1 MDDSPATPRLE
12 LSGTR
17 LGHPGARLNSRST
30 VFPKRLLGQLPGRG
44 WVRLPRL
51 HGRGSAP
58 CCGRVPGGA
67 RADNPDCMS
76 SIDSTVLK
84 RGRQTCSR
92 MPRRVPA
99 SPSLSGFQAP
109 ADSRGDDSRRARLR
123 RQLPRSVSCGDRGSE
138 CACKR
143 TQGRSEE
150 TRGVSPRAGDEW
162 ERAPNPAF
170 GQACEAPS
178 RRRVEMQHH
187 QLRDRPGYQLPREST
202 LANHFRSGPGTVIR
216 SGWTRPRC
224 GGLPEHARFRRAA
237 SGPVRPLW
245 RRTA

>member
-1 MDDSPATPRLE
+1 MAAE
-12 LSGTR
+12 QA
-17 LGHPGARLNSRST
+17 GARLGPSS
-30 VFPKRLLGQLPGRG
+30 KRLLGQLPGRG

-76 SIDSTVLK
+76 SVDSTVLK

-150 TRGVSPRAGDEW
+150 TRGVSARAGDEW
-162 ERAPNPAF
+162 VAAPGVCSTTTDGRTCRDSTCKSRSMNGSERR
-170 GQACEAPS
+170 S
-178 RRRVEMQHH
+178 
-187 QLRDRPGYQLPREST
+187 PRS
-202 LANHFRSGPGTVIR
+202 A
-216 SGWTRPRC
+216 
-224 GGLPEHARFRRAA
+224 RRAK
-237 SGPVRPLW
+237 RP
-245 RRTA
+245 AADV